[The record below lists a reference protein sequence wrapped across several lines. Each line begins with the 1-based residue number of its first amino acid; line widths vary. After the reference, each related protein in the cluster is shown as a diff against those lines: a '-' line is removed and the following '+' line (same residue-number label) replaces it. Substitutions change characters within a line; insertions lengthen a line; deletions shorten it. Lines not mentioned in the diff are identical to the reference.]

1 MTDLVTNYI
10 LQSIDCNIIYISVLF
25 LVGIFYNYHNISI
38 KIIIKYY
45 LYFIAFHIL
54 NNLYKY
60 MEIVI
65 KYIIHH
71 TIIALIIISISY
83 FFTYF
88 LKK

>member
-1 MTDLVTNYI
+1 MTDLLTNYI
-10 LQSIDCNIIYISVLF
+10 LNNISYISCLF

-60 MEIVI
+60 MEIII

-71 TIIALIIISISY
+71 TIIALVIISIS
-83 FFTYF
+83 FLFTYF
-88 LKK
+88 LRK